1 MMHVSILLEELMGTL
16 PGAVVLA
23 EGPLAGEMGPEP
35 DRDCWD

>member
-1 MMHVSILLEELMGTL
+1 MAAL
-16 PGAVVLA
+16 PDVEVLA